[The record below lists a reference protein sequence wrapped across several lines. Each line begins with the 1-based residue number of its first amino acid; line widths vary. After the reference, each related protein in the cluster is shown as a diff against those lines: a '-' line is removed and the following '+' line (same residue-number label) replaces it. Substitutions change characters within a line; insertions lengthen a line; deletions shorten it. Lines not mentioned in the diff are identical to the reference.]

1 MTFSFFFRMYCIY
14 SFSVRHKCIHCRT
27 MLDTPTADV
36 GHPLRQL
43 RIVVQGKGAYIR
55 KMGAGIICRSEDLVG
70 NIRRGRQ
77 HNSVILQ

>member
-1 MTFSFFFRMYCIY
+1 
-14 SFSVRHKCIHCRT
+14 

-77 HNSVILQ
+77 HNSVILQWERDRDLNEIRTLQLIKEKHK